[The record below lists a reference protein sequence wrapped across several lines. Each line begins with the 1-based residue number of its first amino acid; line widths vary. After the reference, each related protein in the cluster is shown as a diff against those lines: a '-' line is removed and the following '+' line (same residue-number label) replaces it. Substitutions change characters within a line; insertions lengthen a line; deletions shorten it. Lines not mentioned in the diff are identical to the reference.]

1 MAQLMKK
8 MNRCKILLITLL
20 VAGSLLGPDTSLT
33 RAVPE
38 REAVDAGWQTKDS
51 GLSQPRRS
59 LNLTKA
65 EQDFLREHPVIQ
77 VGNEDDWPPFDF
89 SENGKPRGY
98 AIEHLEL
105 LGRKLGISF
114 TYVNGHTWSELLE
127 LFQKKQIDVLP
138 SLWISEARKK
148 YMLFTEPFLELPY
161 VIVTPDNHTSVKSF
175 FDLQDMVI
183 SVPDDFKQEEVFEAY
198 YPEIELHFV
207 KNALEGLKA
216 ISFGQADAYIGYRGV
231 VDHLIASNFLSDL
244 RIVAEVDVPGLTP
257 QGLHI
262 GVRQELPLL
271 HSCLQKAMQTIQDK
285 QKVALAQKWI
295 SLDQS
300 GSVWFSPLE
309 QGRKVFCKTAEVDSG
324 LSASGF
330 R

>member
-1 MAQLMKK
+1 MSPPLAALPALCAWVAGNDHRIDLYFRISHGSVLDMAQLMKK

-20 VAGSLLGPDTSLT
+20 VAGSLLGPDTSLS

-38 REAVDAGWQTKDS
+38 REAVDAGWQIKDS

-65 EQDFLREHPVIQ
+65 EQDFLREHPVIR

-183 SVPDDFKQEEVFEAY
+183 PSLMTSSRKRY
-198 YPEIELHFV
+198 SKRII
-207 KNALEGLKA
+207 LKS
-216 ISFGQADAYIGYRGV
+216 SFT
-231 VDHLIASNFLSDL
+231 L
-244 RIVAEVDVPGLTP
+244 
-257 QGLHI
+257 
-262 GVRQELPLL
+262 
-271 HSCLQKAMQTIQDK
+271 
-285 QKVALAQKWI
+285 
-295 SLDQS
+295 
-300 GSVWFSPLE
+300 
-309 QGRKVFCKTAEVDSG
+309 
-324 LSASGF
+324 
-330 R
+330 